1 MTVGAFEAVARPLVA
16 MIHLPPLPGAAN
28 YDGRPVREIARM
40 AAEEG
45 RLLEGAGFD
54 GVMIQN
60 THDRPARVRVPT
72 GTAAALAVV
81 TAAVREAVSF
91 EVGVNAHKNDAEAAL
106 AAAVSAGASFVRVK
120 VLVGAVVGPEGVI
133 EGSAERALDVRRDY
147 ARDVEVWADLYELTS
162 WPLAATSLE
171 NTADLATRFGMAD
184 RLIVTDPTVAET
196 RAAVGRVRS
205 VSPLPVLI
213 GGRTSADTI
222 AEALAEADGVIV
234 GTYLREG
241 SRTDR
246 PLDPQ
251 AIRDFMHAA
260 EAARRQASS

>member
-1 MTVGAFEAVARPLVA
+1 

-28 YDGRPVREIARM
+28 YDGRPVPQIARA

-45 RLLEGAGFD
+45 RMLESAGFD

-60 THDRPARVRVPT
+60 THDRPARVRVPV
-72 GTAAALAVV
+72 GSASALAVV
-81 TAAVREAVSF
+81 TSAVREAVAF

-133 EGSAERALDVRRDY
+133 QGNAERTLDVRRDY
-147 ARDVEVWADLYELTS
+147 AREIEVWADLYELTS

-184 RLIVTDPTVAET
+184 RLIVTDPSVGESA
-196 RAAVGRVRS
+196 AAVARVRTAS
-205 VSPLPVLI
+205 SLPVLI
-213 GGRTSADTI
+213 GGRSSADTI
-222 AEALAEADGVIV
+222 AEALAHADGVIV
-234 GTYLREG
+234 GTCLRQG

-251 AIRDFMHAA
+251 AIRVFMQAA
-260 EAARRQASS
+260 EAARSKSA